1 MTGIVVDR
9 KGRVKVCRIFA
20 PTQRDRKS
28 GFTFTSLGVMLGV
41 TLLELFNP
49 PCGVH
54 QFLLA
59 GEKRMAGGT
68 DLHLHLLV
76 N

>member
-9 KGRVKVCRIFA
+9 GSVKVCRICA

-28 GFTFTSLGVMLGV
+28 GFTFTGFGVMLGV